1 MCTDL
6 PSWLYTLAGF
16 LDVDYG
22 CKSVSGATILPST
35 IYILQLSKSLL
46 LWETTATKIATYM
59 LKKASC
65 PNLNLVANSM
75 NQNKLEAVLVLCRGI

>member
-6 PSWLYTLAGF
+6 PSWFYTLAGF

-22 CKSVSGATILPST
+22 CKSICST

-65 PNLNLVANSM
+65 PNLNLLANSM